1 MSINQEELVRTT
13 QKRNYI
19 QFGGAFPTN
28 PLLYGGLG
36 AQYLFVDSA
45 DLSETGG
52 VDPIWVPD
60 PFTQGKYRLAGR
72 RFSPAALPRAS
83 ITMLEKHA
91 SIPRQLQRIGC
102 PFNLYEATGAC
113 NDLSDFNAGWTDY
126 VLIYSGAITT
136 DKGLGA
142 RTVRDA
148 DNPMEDKLSLV
159 LNAIYPVGAL
169 GFGAQAAAQIDR
181 EVVDVVYGSKM
192 QCGACGGAQDDGTQR
207 IYAVAKSSG
216 SGSPGIAGQVIYSV
230 NGGLTWA
237 EVAIT
242 GIGATA
248 DPAHIAI
255 VGGYLVVL
263 VPSESAYYY
272 STLNI
277 AGVPGTWTKV
287 TAGFTTQPNDIWVSS
302 PREVWFCGNSGYVY
316 KSTDI
321 TAGVSTVS
329 AGAAT
334 SNHLLRI
341 MAVDETVVAVG
352 KSSTCIRSTN
362 RGFTFAT
369 TVVAPSLVLTDLTA
383 LCALSQ
389 NYIWVGTGTT
399 GRLVYTQDGGTT
411 WVEKAFSGA
420 GSGTVRD
427 IIFPTQEVGFFSHDT
442 PTPTARVFA
451 TLDGGVDWS
460 NGVQRI
466 LSWPAF
472 NRAGQLAT
480 PSGIDPS
487 IDSNN
492 LAVAGLAGDG
502 TGGILLLG
510 VASRM

>member
-1 MSINQEELVRTT
+1 MTINADELVKST

-19 QFGGAFPTN
+19 QFGGAFPSS
-28 PLLYGGLG
+28 PLLYAGLG
-36 AQYLFVDSA
+36 AQYLFIDSA
-45 DLSETGG
+45 DISEVGG

-60 PFTQGKYRLAGR
+60 LFTQGKYRLAGR
-72 RFSPAALPRAS
+72 KFGPAALPKVT

-91 SIPRQLQRIGC
+91 SIPKQLQRIGC
-102 PFNLYEATGAC
+102 QFNLYEATGAC
-113 NDLSDFNAGWTDY
+113 QDLSDFNAGWTDY

-142 RTVRDA
+142 RTTRDA
-148 DNPMEDKLSLV
+148 DNQMEDKLALILS
-159 LNAIYPVGAL
+159 AIYPVGAL

-181 EVVDVVYGSKM
+181 EVVDVVYGSKF
-192 QCGACGGAQDDGTQR
+192 QCGNCGGAPDDGTQR

-216 SGSPGIAGQVIYSV
+216 AGSAGILGQVIYTV

-237 EVAIT
+237 ETAIT
-242 GIGATA
+242 GIGASA
-248 DPAHIAI
+248 DPTHITM
-255 VGGYLVVL
+255 VGNYLLVL

-272 STLNI
+272 SQLNV

-287 TAGFTTQPNDIWVSS
+287 TSGFSTQPNDVWAAS
-302 PREVWFCGNSGYVY
+302 PREVWFCGQSGYVY

-321 TAGVSTVS
+321 TAGVAVVN
-329 AGAAT
+329 AGSAT

-341 MAVDETVVAVG
+341 MAVDEAVVATG
-352 KSSTCIRSTN
+352 KSSTVIRSTN
-362 RGFTFAT
+362 RGLTFS
-369 TVVAPSLVLTDLTA
+369 TVVTAPSLILADITA
-383 LCALSQ
+383 LAVMNQ
-389 NYIWVGTGTT
+389 NYIWVGTAAT

-411 WVEKAFSGA
+411 WVEKSFSGS

-460 NGVQRI
+460 SGVQRM
-466 LSWPAF
+466 LNWPVF
-472 NRAGQLAT
+472 DRAGQLAT

-487 IDSNN
+487 IDANN
-492 LAVAGLAGDG
+492 IAVAGLAADHL
-502 TGGILLLG
+502 GGVLLIG
-510 VASRM
+510 SASRI